1 MNRIT
6 KYCLLLS
13 VLLLSCQLPAQDADS
28 LEAGNQPNKGF
39 SVDYADDDERSLG
52 EVEAVSISRQPDDDR
67 FMICVVRD
75 GQTIYDIAKK
85 YSVDV
90 RDIKASNDSLTN
102 DVQAGQMIKIY
113 SRYRTKSP
121 FISHYVE
128 YEMKTSDLIAL
139 WGITEDEFKSMNP
152 VVGKKVKEGQYVY
165 IPLSRNDEPYE
176 ETVEENI
183 ETIEFKVDCQCEK
196 EFGNEQYRVALLIPL
211 YLDQIDSTFV
221 GLAPDKSMLRT
232 RQFQFMHFYEGFMLA
247 IDSLVSTYGLN
258 VIVDVY
264 DVGQSVDKTRLFLAD
279 SLLEDA
285 DLIVGPFYSKSFSLV
300 SDYAKSHDKLIVNPL
315 STRDNV
321 IFGNPNVV
329 KVKPSYQAQYAQ
341 LVEFIKEEYPDCKI
355 SVYQMNSDVG
365 AAEADTLVKLL
376 SAALPEKAGFTRQE
390 FRSLY
395 EKRKKHSKIPLSTL
409 TIEGRPLVIDSVLH
423 GPDTV
428 YIGNQVSKFN
438 YLIDSINGF
447 KNSGASV
454 FRNNLVIACGD
465 DVVFATEM
473 LNKLNIV
480 ADTFDITLVG
490 LPEWGNFN
498 QLFIEN
504 LLRINTVCFGNKY
517 INYDDFAIKMFIQSF
532 RNKYHFEPEEIAYD
546 GFDIAWY
553 FMKAFMRYGHSL
565 NKCLSEYRIPLLGS
579 QYNFD
584 RFDVNDGQSNGYW
597 HIYQYSDYD
606 RVLRR

>member
-1 MNRIT
+1 MNIVS

-13 VLLLSCQLPAQDADS
+13 VLLLSWQVSAQDADS
-28 LEAGNQPNKGF
+28 LGAGNQPNKGF

-52 EVEAVSISRQPDDDR
+52 EVEAVSIAKQPTDDR
-67 FMICVVRD
+67 FIICVVRE

-90 RDIKASNDSLTN
+90 RDLKASNDSLTN
-102 DVQAGQMIKIY
+102 ELQTGQMIIIY
-113 SRYRTKSP
+113 SKYRTKSS

-128 YEMKTSDLIAL
+128 YDIKVSDLIAL
-139 WGITEDEFKSMNP
+139 WDISSEDFKTMNP
-152 VVGKKVKEGQYVY
+152 AVGKKVKEGQYVY
-165 IPLSRNDEPYE
+165 IPISNDETE
-176 ETVEENI
+176 EEIDDENVRTVDFKI
-183 ETIEFKVDCQCEK
+183 ECSCEK
-196 EFGNEQYRVALLIPL
+196 EFRSEQYRVALLIPL
-211 YLDQIDSTFV
+211 YLDQLDSTFID
-221 GLAPDKSMLRT
+221 LAPDKNMLRT

-258 VIVDVY
+258 VVVDVY

-279 SLLEDA
+279 SLLDDA

-300 SDYAKSHDKLIVNPL
+300 SDYAKKHNKLIVNPL

-321 IFGNPNVV
+321 IFDNPNVV
-329 KVKPSYQAQYAQ
+329 KVKPSREAQYAK
-341 LVEFIKEEYPDCKI
+341 LVEFIKEEYPDYKI
-355 SVYQMNSDVG
+355 SIYQMNADQG
-365 AAEADTLVKLL
+365 AVEADTLAKLL
-376 SAALPEKAGFTRQE
+376 KAIAPEQVSFTKKD

-395 EKRKKHSKIPLSTL
+395 EARKKAHTKTPLNSL
-409 TIEGRPLVIDSVLH
+409 IVEGQTFVIDSVLH
-423 GPDTV
+423 GPDT
-428 YIGNQVSKFN
+428 IFMENRISKFN
-438 YLIDSINGF
+438 YVVDSIREF
-447 KNSGASV
+447 KSSGASV

-480 ADTFDITLVG
+480 ADTFNITLVG

-504 LLRINTVCFGNKY
+504 LLRINTVCFDNKY
-517 INYDDFAIKMFIQSF
+517 IDYNDYAIKMFIQSF
-532 RNKYHFEPEEIAYD
+532 RNKYHFEPEDIAFD

-606 RVLRR
+606 KVLRR